1 MLLSLWAVSLGAAVL
16 NEVNTLQAYAP
27 LTSDHP
33 TVLVILSDH
42 GSGTMEFGAALN
54 THPCM
59 FNLGELFA
67 LKDTLWSNAEVPE
80 CTGAMAS
87 DMNKVIFNSETGA
100 LLKSS
105 NPTLTTRI
113 IAQSAHAAING
124 TMLMGTLPVLKRTVA
139 HMTFAGDTAE
149 LYDHLQYSFAD
160 YVVRIRDHVCAGV
173 PAEVCAPSDCSIT
186 LSMLPQFVNANT
198 AGRLMRDDPPK
209 SVCVLA
215 RNAKAMS
222 AWKAAL
228 ASMAENP
235 NVATFKLARDERDRQ
250 FALFQEFG
258 LAEQMFD
265 CAIERQPSDYLAESS
280 YPNADDQIDI
290 EHCWSGDAGANK
302 CLADALKLVGLST
315 EPMMDAGTRNMEG
328 IQKMKA
334 SCALDPTAIFKRLAN
349 GDMQKTAATFEKI
362 RAAEKLKAVQDGA
375 AAAALAK
382 DFAAAAENAA
392 AMNLFVNGVDARAEF
407 VKSEPA
413 FVVKE
418 HTVTTSDIPEM
429 IQLNVLPETDSTTTA
444 PTTTPAVRTEHTV
457 TTSDIPDMIQ
467 LNVPDSVQLFLQR
480 DDVRAQA
487 LPNQPLA
494 SVPEEISGIISEA
507 GRANVPEII
516 YPSRKEEHT
525 VTTSDIPEMIQLNVL
540 PETDPTTA
548 APTTAIVVPEVV
560 NPVIYASK
568 LMQVGE
574 GNMHTVSAWSQQGGW
589 WN

>member
-1 MLLSLWAVSLGAAVL
+1 
-16 NEVNTLQAYAP
+16 
-27 LTSDHP
+27 LTPDHP

-59 FNLGELFA
+59 FNLGEPFA

-113 IAQSAHAAING
+113 LAQSAHAAING

-149 LYDHLQYSFAD
+149 LYDGLQYSFAD

-198 AGRLMRDDPPK
+198 AGRLMKDDPPK

-215 RNAKAMS
+215 RNAKAMA

-228 ASMAENP
+228 TSMAENP
-235 NVATFKLARDERDRQ
+235 KVATFKLARDERDRQ

-290 EHCWSGDAGANK
+290 EHCWAGDAGANK

-375 AAAALAK
+375 AAALAK

-418 HTVTTSDIPEM
+418 HTVTTSDVPDM
-429 IQLNVLPETDSTTTA
+429 IQLNVMPETHPTTTA
-444 PTTTPAVRTEHTV
+444 PTTMPKVRTEHTV

-487 LPNQPLA
+487 VPTQIPDG
-494 SVPEEISGIISEA
+494 VPEDISGIISEI
-507 GRANVPEII
+507 RSNVPEII

-525 VTTSDIPEMIQLNVL
+525 VTTSDVPDMIQLNVL
-540 PETDPTTA
+540 PETHPTTT
-548 APTTAIVVPEVV
+548 APTTTIVVPEVV

-568 LMQVGE
+568 LMQAGE
-574 GNMHTVSAWSQQGGW
+574 GTMHTVSAWSQQGGW

>member
-1 MLLSLWAVSLGAAVL
+1 
-16 NEVNTLQAYAP
+16 
-27 LTSDHP
+27 
-33 TVLVILSDH
+33 
-42 GSGTMEFGAALN
+42 MEFGAALN

-349 GDMQKTAATFEKI
+349 GDMQKTA
-362 RAAEKLKAVQDGA
+362 VQDGA

-429 IQLNVLPETDSTTTA
+429 IQLNVLPETD
-444 PTTTPAVRTEHTV
+444 
-457 TTSDIPDMIQ
+457 
-467 LNVPDSVQLFLQR
+467 
-480 DDVRAQA
+480 
-487 LPNQPLA
+487 
-494 SVPEEISGIISEA
+494 
-507 GRANVPEII
+507 
-516 YPSRKEEHT
+516 
-525 VTTSDIPEMIQLNVL
+525 
-540 PETDPTTA
+540 PTTA
-548 APTTAIVVPEVV
+548 APTTTIVVPEVV

-574 GNMHTVSAWSQQGGW
+574 GNLHTGSAGSQQGGW